1 MRKEVRRCDTCL
13 YAYRDQDDLRQKY
26 SNRMY
31 NASTYTHDKL
41 MEDWGQGYC
50 RFWAPKIE
58 RVK

>member
-41 MEDWGQGYC
+41 MEDWSQC
-50 RFWAPKIE
+50 QRHLKM
-58 RVK
+58 